1 MNCFCLL
8 SLLLFQSSERELCT
22 GIVIK
27 WDLSRFF
34 GLLFMVIT
42 RKEKPLCLLPFDL
55 LCSNWQPV
63 VMSTRS
69 DTAFA

>member
-1 MNCFCLL
+1 MCGELGYSPLIFAMAL
-8 SLLLFQSSERELCT
+8 SDEIGLASSA
-22 GIVIK
+22 
-27 WDLSRFF
+27 
-34 GLLFMVIT
+34 FMVIT

-55 LCSNWQPV
+55 LCSNWQPL